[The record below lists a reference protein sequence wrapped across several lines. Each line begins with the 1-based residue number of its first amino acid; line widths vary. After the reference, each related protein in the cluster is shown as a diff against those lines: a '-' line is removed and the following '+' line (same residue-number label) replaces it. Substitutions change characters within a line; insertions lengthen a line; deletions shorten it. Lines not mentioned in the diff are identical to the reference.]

1 MPEDPLAFVLRKE
14 ARYKEEDHLRLRQA
28 HEDHLRSYFALPSPE
43 DAREIFR
50 PRWLVE
56 RLLPIGYL
64 VVLGGAPKAGK
75 TSLANAIAFAVA
87 SGQPFA
93 NRPTRQAPVLWC
105 AYEENEFER
114 AFFVS
119 RMPVHQDGSPIPF
132 FTSRRKPHLDSEIAL
147 EALDFWISETKARLL
162 VIDSLHG
169 SITKGSLADNT
180 TARRVMTCLKDI
192 ATERNLVV
200 LVLHH
205 LTKSETRGRDADRFA
220 DSAQILAT
228 ASMHIHMRPREAP
241 DGSRAIRL
249 VCAGRGAF
257 ANCDITLLS
266 SDPLDYREA
275 PPEEVA
281 RWEYEAHSTSAC
293 KDAKRRGSE
302 TTAQA
307 ILRCLQTAPA
317 TARQIASRTGKHH
330 GRVRNLLSQLKR
342 RNLVEPVD
350 PSASP
355 VLYRLTAPL
364 REREDRECP
373 TDLPP

>member
-56 RLLPIGYL
+56 GLLPIGYL

-105 AYEENEFER
+105 AYEENEVER

-119 RMPVHQDGSPIPF
+119 RMPVHQDGSPVPF
-132 FTSRRKPHLDSEIAL
+132 YASRRKPHLDSEIAL

-228 ASMHIHMRPREAP
+228 ASMHLHMRPREAP

-275 PPEEVA
+275 PP
-281 RWEYEAHSTSAC
+281 
-293 KDAKRRGSE
+293 RRGGEMGIRSAFE
-302 TTAQA
+302 FRMQG
-307 ILRCLQTAPA
+307 CK
-317 TARQIASRTGKHH
+317 TARQRNDGAGHPQVPANRPRDSEADRLQNRQAPRPGAKPPLPTQKKKPRRTG
-330 GRVRNLLSQLKR
+330 
-342 RNLVEPVD
+342 
-350 PSASP
+350 
-355 VLYRLTAPL
+355 
-364 REREDRECP
+364 
-373 TDLPP
+373 